1 MQVVRRGKF
10 STLVNRDGSP
20 VTAELYKCV
29 LSNDPHPARG
39 DTSGKTYAT
48 LDLTFARGA
57 GIGVLQNVST
67 RITREAAPE
76 FSPLRPDK
84 TLVVK
89 FPAAAGRVRHET
101 REGAADA
108 PFVPVAGQAVDVVL
122 RLGAFGSFGYCWLVS
137 RIKPHEADEP

>member
-10 STLVNRDGSP
+10 NTLVNRDGTP

-29 LSNDPHPARG
+29 LVNDPHPARG
-39 DTSGKTYAT
+39 DAASGKTYAT
-48 LDLTFARGA
+48 LDLTFARGS
-57 GIGVLQNVST
+57 GMGVLQNVST
-67 RITREAAPE
+67 RITKEAAPE

-89 FPAAAGRVRHET
+89 FPGGGGVRHET

-108 PFVPVAGQAVDVVL
+108 PFAPVAGQAVDVVL

-137 RIKPHEADEP
+137 RIKPHDATEP

>member
-1 MQVVRRGKF
+1 MRVVRRGKF
-10 STLVNRDGSP
+10 STLVNRDGTP

-29 LSNDPHPARG
+29 LANDPHVARSGG
-39 DTSGKTYAT
+39 DKMYAT
-48 LDLTFARGA
+48 LDLTYARGA
-57 GIGVLQNVST
+57 GVGVLQNVST
-67 RITREAAPE
+67 RIDKEAAPE

-89 FPAAAGRVRHET
+89 FPAGGAVRHET
-101 REGAADA
+101 REGVADA

-137 RIKPHEADEP
+137 RIKPHEASEP

>member
-1 MQVVRRGKF
+1 MRVVRRGKF
-10 STLVNRDGSP
+10 STLVNRDGTP
-20 VTAELYKCV
+20 VIAELYKCV

-39 DTSGKTYAT
+39 DTSGKMYAT

-57 GIGVLQNVST
+57 GIGVLHSVSQ
-67 RITREAAPE
+67 RIDKEAAPE

-89 FPAAAGRVRHET
+89 FPAGGAVRHET
-101 REGAADA
+101 REGGADA
-108 PFVPVAGQAVDVVL
+108 PFTPVAGQAVDVVL

-137 RIKPHEADEP
+137 RIKPHDADEP